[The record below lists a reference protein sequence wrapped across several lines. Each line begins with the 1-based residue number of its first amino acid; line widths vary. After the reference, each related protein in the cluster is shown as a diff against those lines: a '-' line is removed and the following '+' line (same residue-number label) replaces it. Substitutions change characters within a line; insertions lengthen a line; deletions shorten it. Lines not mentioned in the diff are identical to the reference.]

1 MERTR
6 KVDVVTDLDGNK
18 IVFIHDIRFKGKRS
32 IEWKDVEDYLKVFVG
47 EVYTIEDT
55 KDMVYIGKDLP
66 GEYAHSVYTKKLKG
80 TNAKAKANATQGLS
94 EIIEIATDK
103 RFKENLKDKHR
114 KDAKLGWYRYDSRF
128 AVPVFGDTGEIERY
142 NVFNAVLLVRHN
154 YDGKMYLYDI
164 IDIKKKASKP
174 FQS

>member
-94 EIIEIATDK
+94 EIIEIATDQ

-128 AVPVFGDTGEIERY
+128 AVPVFGDNGEIERY

-164 IDIKKKASKP
+164 IDKKKKASKP